1 MVLFPKY
8 GRLLVLTILTFS
20 SLSVIAP
27 AQTRTV
33 SSTVQ
38 ITSTAINRFIAA
50 QTFPTLNGSASGY
63 TYSISIAEPTVQ
75 LNTNSAAIQFTIN
88 ANTSAGN
95 YSIKVQPTITIPN
108 LSVTV
113 SQIIATLQQFDV
125 LINSRPDIPSWLKS
139 VIINGY
145 NSLNLV
151 IYPSKLIDYANSA
164 VPDFVNI
171 QVTDIGLTFTVVPDA
186 ITFTLTATVLG
197 APPVFTAQWLKPE
210 AYKCKIRF
218 GGNVATTIKQVRVY
232 NLLPAEVYKNEN
244 LNLSISKD
252 GYSTEINMN
261 ISSVATYYI
270 VVLFHS
276 EYGEYSR
283 KYWFT
288 YNTATYNTW
297 FDATQS
303 NAIN

>member
-113 SQIIATLQQFDV
+113 SQIIATL
-125 LINSRPDIPSWLKS
+125 
-139 VIINGY
+139 
-145 NSLNLV
+145 
-151 IYPSKLIDYANSA
+151 
-164 VPDFVNI
+164 
-171 QVTDIGLTFTVVPDA
+171 
-186 ITFTLTATVLG
+186 
-197 APPVFTAQWLKPE
+197 
-210 AYKCKIRF
+210 
-218 GGNVATTIKQVRVY
+218 
-232 NLLPAEVYKNEN
+232 
-244 LNLSISKD
+244 
-252 GYSTEINMN
+252 
-261 ISSVATYYI
+261 
-270 VVLFHS
+270 
-276 EYGEYSR
+276 
-283 KYWFT
+283 
-288 YNTATYNTW
+288 
-297 FDATQS
+297 
-303 NAIN
+303 